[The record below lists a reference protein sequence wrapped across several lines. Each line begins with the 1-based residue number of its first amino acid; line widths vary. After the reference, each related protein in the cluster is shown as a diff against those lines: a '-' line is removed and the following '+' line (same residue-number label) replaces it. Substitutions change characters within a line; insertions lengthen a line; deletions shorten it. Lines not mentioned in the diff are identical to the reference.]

1 MSTSRP
7 AILTALLLAAAGAAL
22 SGCVAYD
29 PYYPAYGEPV
39 LVPPPTV
46 YAVPPPVVVQPSY
59 RYRAWRDNGWHG
71 NGWRGNGWRGD
82 RGWRGR
88 NHHHGWGHGGPHGP
102 RGWR

>member
-7 AILTALLLAAAGAAL
+7 AILTALLLAAVGAAL

-39 LVPPPTV
+39 LVQPPTV
-46 YAVPPPVVVQPSY
+46 YAVPPPVVVQPGY
-59 RYRAWRDNGWHG
+59 RYRTWRDNGWY
-71 NGWRGNGWRGD
+71 GNGWRGD
-82 RGWRGR
+82 RGWRSR